1 MSIDITIKIGG
12 EAGQG
17 ILTVGKLLT
26 LVCHKSGLYIMANI
40 EFESRIR
47 GGHSFFQI
55 RISDSPVDAPNHK
68 VNLLV
73 ALNRQSYDLH
83 KEELVSNGLIIVEDK
98 QAFDE
103 NDLLQ
108 VHFAELAKKAGGI
121 ITSNTVAAG
130 ACLALLG
137 APFGLYK
144 TVLSELFNSK
154 GEAIVTNNIKAAM
167 LGYEAVSNVSFKY
180 GFKWK
185 ESKPKGIVV
194 NGAKAIALGALAGD
208 CRLAAF
214 YPMSPATDIMEQLA
228 KLSDRLPLVVEQA
241 EGEIAAVNIA
251 IGASFAGVRS
261 MTATSG
267 GGFSLMTEGLGLA
280 GITETPIVIVNGQRP
295 GPATGLPT
303 RTAQGDL
310 LFMIRAAQGEFPRFV
325 FAPGT
330 PADAYEITARAF
342 HLSEKYQVPSIILVD
357 KYFIDSLYT
366 ATELFNIPEKV
377 ERFIVGD
384 DDIEDITEYKR
395 YKLTESGVSPR
406 ALPCGGKAL
415 VVVSGNEHSE
425 DGHISEAKLDR
436 VNMVNKRNSKISH
449 MIKEMKPPK
458 AFNPGAEIL
467 LLCWGSTESTAKE
480 AMDILRSE
488 GVDAGVLVFT
498 DLWPFPV
505 DAVMARIDKG
515 QRFFVVEQNSSAQL
529 GQLIREQTGLVHSG
543 AVLKYDGRPFYPFE
557 IVEGIKKY
565 LR

>member
-1 MSIDITIKIGG
+1 MGIDITIKICG

-17 ILTVGKLLT
+17 ILTVGELLT
-26 LVCHKSGLYIMANI
+26 LVCHKSGLYIMANN

-47 GGHSFFQI
+47 GGYSFFQV
-55 RISDSPVDAPNHK
+55 RISDSPVDAPNHN

-73 ALNRQSYDLH
+73 ALNRQSYDRH
-83 KEELVSNGLIIVEDK
+83 KGELVSGGLTIVEDK
-98 QAFDE
+98 EALDDK
-103 NDLLQ
+103 DLLQ
-108 VHFAELAKKAGGI
+108 VPFTELAKKAGGI

-137 APFGLYK
+137 APFNLYQ
-144 TVLSELFNSK
+144 TVLTKLFSSK
-154 GEAIVTNNIKAAM
+154 GEAIVENNVKAAM

-185 ESKPKGIVV
+185 ESKPKGIIVD
-194 NGAKAIALGALAGD
+194 GAKAIALGVLAGD
-208 CRLAAF
+208 CRLGAF
-214 YPMSPATDIMEQLA
+214 YPMSPATSIMA
-228 KLSDRLPLVVEQA
+228 HLSNFSDKLPLVIEQA
-241 EGEIAAVNIA
+241 EGEIAAVNMA

-267 GGFSLMTEGLGLA
+267 GGFSLMAEGLGLA

-310 LFMIRAAQGEFPRFV
+310 LFMIRAAQDEFPRFV

-330 PADAYEITARAF
+330 PADAYKITARAF
-342 HLSEKYQVPSIILVD
+342 HLSDKYQVPSIILVD
-357 KYFIDSLYT
+357 KYFIESLYI
-366 ATELFNIPEKV
+366 ATELLNIPEKV
-377 ERFIVGD
+377 EHFIVGD
-384 DDIEDITEYKR
+384 DDIENVAEYNR
-395 YKLTESGVSPR
+395 YQLTESGVSPR
-406 ALPCGGKAL
+406 ALPCRGKAL
-415 VVVSGNEHSE
+415 VVVSGNEHRE
-425 DGHISEAKLDR
+425 DGHLSEAKLDR
-436 VNMVNKRNSKISH
+436 VTMVNKRNSKISH
-449 MIKEMKPPK
+449 MIKEMNPPK
-458 AFNPGAEIL
+458 AYKPGAEIL
-467 LLCWGSTESTAKE
+467 ISCWGSTEGAVIE

-488 GVDAGVLVFT
+488 GIDAGVLVFT

-505 DAVMARIDKG
+505 NAVMACIDKG